1 MPATTRIPEF
11 TRIPEN
17 RATTIFS
24 GIRVGICSP
33 SYYLVHD
40 EIPLAMA
47 SSAAAVKGRFR

>member
-1 MPATTRIPEF
+1 MLTKSVAIWSRQQ
-11 TRIPEN
+11 N
-17 RATTIFS
+17 RMLVS
-24 GIRVGICSP
+24 SP